1 MCYKSNQHSTDVLP
15 TSYRRATGGD
25 RHAGRQFARTFDQL
39 SLDAL
44 ADAAV
49 ITETLA
55 FRNVCGIKDEPGV
68 SAHALD
74 LWRWRIQK
82 LYGKGIRSFL
92 VLQVNSLL
100 YMHELS
106 SK

>member
-25 RHAGRQFARTFDQL
+25 RYAGRQFARTFDQL

-55 FRNVCGIKDEPGV
+55 FRNVCGIKDGPGV

-74 LWRWRIQK
+74 LWRWRI
-82 LYGKGIRSFL
+82 
-92 VLQVNSLL
+92 
-100 YMHELS
+100 
-106 SK
+106 